1 MEQFRVF
8 STTQLIE
15 SIRSGPYKTTIHSI
29 SELVDNSIQAK
40 ASFVQL
46 ICIDKAQSVGS
57 SGRKHK
63 RIKEIGVF
71 DNGVGMDFLTLRKAM
86 QFGESPRDD
95 EQDEN
100 GIGKFGMGLPNSSF
114 SRSRSFTVWSWKN
127 GKTYKVKLDIDE
139 IKGGNLDV
147 PEPIEEEIPKI
158 YRKHMIG
165 EDQISDS
172 GTFVLW
178 DELDKVHEKKSKN
191 LLENNELVLGRKY
204 RYQISSDDTRIHLSA
219 FEQSDNNIS
228 WDKTFDK
235 DVRANDPLYLMK
247 VTSTPKLPFPYAG
260 SNFFIE
266 FGIPH
271 IINVEWKGEDYV
283 IEVKF
288 SIVNPDIR
296 NKLGEGGKNP
306 GDSAPGKHA
315 AKNVGISIVRAKREL
330 EPDLSFGSNYDT
342 TNRLW
347 GAEVS
352 FPPGLDDVF
361 GVDFYKQSANNFTN
375 IDLLEEA
382 KKDDMTYEQY
392 LDELK
397 ENSDPRIIINEVST
411 LIRKNISSMKKQ
423 LGRERNNTRNTNNAN
438 NNNQDPA
445 TLAGTKDTRNRIN
458 QGHTGESDKQETEA
472 DGTRKKKLSEFLE
485 KATGDKVSAEN
496 RADFLIRNKLKFD
509 FQSQDIG
516 GSSFFS
522 CESVGGILNI
532 NINSSHPIHDHLWE
546 ILEKG
551 DDESLIAL
559 KILLQAWSRIE
570 DEAPA
575 QRKYEYADFREDWGR
590 RVRDQLRMAFDD

>member
-29 SELVDNSIQAK
+29 SELVDNSVQAK
-40 ASFVQL
+40 ASFIQL
-46 ICIDKAQSVGS
+46 ICIDRAQSVGS

-63 RIKEIGVF
+63 RIQEIGVF
-71 DNGVGMDFLTLRKAM
+71 DNGVGMDPLMLRKSM

-95 EQDEN
+95 EQDKD

-114 SRSRSFTVWSWKN
+114 SRSRRVSVWSWKN
-127 GKTYKVKLDIDE
+127 GKTYNVKLDIDD
-139 IKGGNLDV
+139 IKNGNLNV
-147 PEPIEEEIPKI
+147 PEPTEEEIPEI
-158 YRKHMIG
+158 YIKHIIG
-165 EDQISDS
+165 EKNISDS

-178 DELDKVHEKKSKN
+178 DKLDKVNEKKSKN
-191 LLENNELVLGRKY
+191 LLENNELILGRKY
-204 RYQISSDDTRIHLSA
+204 RYQISSGDTRINLLA

-228 WDKTFDK
+228 WDKTFDQY
-235 DVRANDPLYLMK
+235 VRVNDPLYLMQE
-247 VTSTPKLPFPYAG
+247 TSTPELPSPYAG

-266 FGIPH
+266 FGVPH
-271 IINVEWKGEDYV
+271 TINVEWKGENYI

-315 AKNVGISIVRAKREL
+315 AKNVGVSIVRSKREL

-342 TNRLW
+342 TNRYW

-361 GVDFYKQSANNFTN
+361 GVDFYKQSANNFSN
-375 IDLLEEA
+375 IDLFEEA

-397 ENSDPRIIINEVST
+397 ENSDPRVIINEVST
-411 LIRKNISSMKKQ
+411 LIRKNVSSMKKQ
-423 LGRERNNTRNTNNAN
+423 LGRERNNTRNAGNAN
-438 NNNQDPA
+438 NNNQDLA
-445 TLAGTKDTRNRIN
+445 ALAGTKDTRNRIN
-458 QGHTGESDKQETEA
+458 QGHTGESDQQEAEA
-472 DGTRKKKLSEFLE
+472 EGTRRKKLSEFLE
-485 KATGDKVSAEN
+485 KATGDKESAEN

-522 CESVGGILNI
+522 CESIGGILNI
-532 NINSSHPIHDHLWE
+532 NINSSHPIHDHLWA

-570 DEAPA
+570 DEAPV